1 MNNIQKSIDYINKT
15 YDKLSY
21 FDLYGGSVFICIVL
35 ISLLVLYMQYAKIS
49 MNIEPVKRDW
59 PKHRCNP
66 IYMPFAGYIMRP
78 KGVSWVEFA
87 GNNANYC
94 INDIFT
100 NIVSNFTNPIK
111 FILYPILGMWKIIF
125 SVLQSIRKMFLS
137 IRDKLKQVV
146 ANLMNR
152 VSGFVIVIQQIII
165 SMRDLF
171 AKVQGVAVAG
181 LYTVLGSYYTL
192 KSALGAVM
200 ELCIIFLVT
209 MAAIIV
215 GFWMM
220 PWTWG
225 IAAGLTAVF
234 ISISIPLIVMT
245 VWLSKIMNIQ
255 TSRSPPGKP
264 GRPSCFSGDSRITLK
279 NGETIPI
286 REVKIGDVLK
296 DGGVVTARMKVKKTP
311 DNIIGLISPY
321 VRVTGCH
328 YVYHEGSWIKSLSH
342 PNFSLVP
349 DASDIEYLYC
359 LNVST
364 KKIHMGGLVFSD
376 WDDMIKTDETYG
388 FMTQLKD
395 TLYPTMLTTE
405 LYNPENI
412 HKYFDGGLDGMSL
425 IDTTDG
431 SIPISKIK
439 VGTELCLGN
448 TVIGVV
454 KIYAK
459 DLDQMYYNVSG
470 RGSATHVLRGGGNLI
485 YKTSSDCELSGKSRT
500 TLFEFIDKKEVETKN
515 KSKVLYHLLTETGEF
530 KTDCGLILQ
539 DYNSCLDH
547 FE

>member
-321 VRVTGCH
+321 VRVTGSH

-470 RGSATHVLRGGGNLI
+470 RGSATHVLRGGINLI
-485 YKTSSDCELSGKSRT
+485 YKTSSGCELSSKSRT

>member
-94 INDIFT
+94 INDMFT

-395 TLYPTMLTTE
+395 TLYPTMSTTE

-470 RGSATHVLRGGGNLI
+470 RGSATHVLSGGGNLI
-485 YKTSSDCELSGKSRT
+485 YKTSSGRELSGKSRT

>member
-35 ISLLVLYMQYAKIS
+35 ISLLVLYMQYVKIS

-78 KGVSWVEFA
+78 KGVGWVEFA

-94 INDIFT
+94 INDMFT

-264 GRPSCFSGDSRITLK
+264 GRSSCFSGDSRITLK

-311 DNIIGLISPY
+311 DNIIGLISPN

-342 PNFSLVP
+342 PNFSLVH

-395 TLYPTMLTTE
+395 TLYPTMPTTE
-405 LYNPENI
+405 LHNPENI

-439 VGTELCLGN
+439 VGAELCLGN

>member
-35 ISLLVLYMQYAKIS
+35 ISLLVLYMQYVKIS

-78 KGVSWVEFA
+78 KGVGWVEFA

-94 INDIFT
+94 INDMFT
-100 NIVSNFTNPIK
+100 NIMSNFTNPIK

-125 SVLQSIRKMFLS
+125 SILQSIRKMFLS

-209 MAAIIV
+209 MAVIIV

-279 NGETIPI
+279 NGETIHI

-311 DNIIGLISPY
+311 DNIIGLISPN

-342 PNFSLVP
+342 PNFSLFP

-395 TLYPTMLTTE
+395 TLYPTMSTTE
-405 LYNPENI
+405 LHNPENI

-439 VGTELCLGN
+439 VGAELCLGN

>member
-59 PKHRCNP
+59 PKHWCNP

-94 INDIFT
+94 INDMFT

-321 VRVTGCH
+321 VRVTGSH

-470 RGSATHVLRGGGNLI
+470 RGSATHVLRGGINLI
-485 YKTSSDCELSGKSRT
+485 YKTSSGCELSSKSRT

>member
-94 INDIFT
+94 INDMFT

-395 TLYPTMLTTE
+395 TLYPTMSTTE

-412 HKYFDGGLDGMSL
+412 HKYFDGGLDGMSI

-470 RGSATHVLRGGGNLI
+470 RGSATHVLRGGINLI
-485 YKTSSDCELSGKSRT
+485 YKTSSGCELSSKSRT

>member
-395 TLYPTMLTTE
+395 TLYPTMSTTE

-470 RGSATHVLRGGGNLI
+470 RGSATHVLRGGINLI
-485 YKTSSDCELSGKSRT
+485 YKTSSGCELSSKSRT

>member
-94 INDIFT
+94 INDMFT

-470 RGSATHVLRGGGNLI
+470 RGSATHVLRGGINLI
-485 YKTSSDCELSGKSRT
+485 YKTSSGCELSSKSRT

>member
-94 INDIFT
+94 INDMFT

-395 TLYPTMLTTE
+395 TLYPTMSTTE

-470 RGSATHVLRGGGNLI
+470 RGSATHVLRGGINLI
-485 YKTSSDCELSGKSRT
+485 YKTSSGCELSSKSRT

>member
-342 PNFSLVP
+342 PNFSLVH

-376 WDDMIKTDETYG
+376 WDDIIKTNETYG

-395 TLYPTMLTTE
+395 TLYPTMSTTE
-405 LYNPENI
+405 LHNPENI

-485 YKTSSDCELSGKSRT
+485 YKTSSDCGLSGKSRT